1 MWMSAGAAGRP
12 GRAAL
17 ILCRVYRGNKHAI
30 DDVCSQEPDGE
41 WSHPKPGKQAIA
53 APRPAL
59 RLMVIGRLPSSARL
73 SQRAGNG
80 GVLAPREPYP
90 GPHVEIQDRTRHL
103 DWGSTVLLG
112 CSTFSRTAI
121 VVAVLAL
128 SAGPA
133 SAQGFFNW
141 FGGGQRQQQNP
152 WSGGYQQRQYAP
164 PQGNAYSDPSNPSDR
179 PIYSPFGG
187 QAPQV
192 STGTGR
198 AVSFCVRTCDGRYF
212 PIQRHA
218 NASPV
223 QLCSAFCPAAKTQ
236 VFNGSQ
242 IDQAVGASGA
252 RYADLDNA
260 FVYRQKIVEGCTCNG
275 KDSFGLARID
285 VANDP
290 TLRQG
295 DIVANG
301 DNVKAALIAMA
312 AAKERGAAREQ
323 SMSEKPAVRNG
334 MVRRVAG
341 PAVAAPR
348 EPSAEVAPGDQTDS
362 IPED

>member
-1 MWMSAGAAGRP
+1 
-12 GRAAL
+12 
-17 ILCRVYRGNKHAI
+17 
-30 DDVCSQEPDGE
+30 
-41 WSHPKPGKQAIA
+41 
-53 APRPAL
+53 
-59 RLMVIGRLPSSARL
+59 
-73 SQRAGNG
+73 
-80 GVLAPREPYP
+80 
-90 GPHVEIQDRTRHL
+90 
-103 DWGSTVLLG
+103 VLLG
-112 CSTFSRTAI
+112 CSAFPRTAI
-121 VVAVLAL
+121 VVAILAL
-128 SAGPA
+128 AAEPA
-133 SAQGFFNW
+133 SAQGIFDW
-141 FGGGQRQQQNP
+141 FGGGQRQRQNS
-152 WSGGYQQRQYAP
+152 WFGGNPQRQYAP

-179 PIYSPFGG
+179 PVYSPFGG
-187 QAPQV
+187 QAQV
-192 STGTGR
+192 SSGTGR

-223 QLCSAFCPAAKTQ
+223 QLCGAFCPAAKTV

-242 IDQAVGASGA
+242 IDQAVAANGA

-295 DIVANG
+295 DIVASG

-312 AAKERGAAREQ
+312 AAKERGAARDPV
-323 SMSEKPAVRNG
+323 SEKPSVRNG
-334 MVRRVAG
+334 LVKRVAG
-341 PAVAAPR
+341 PTVAVPR